1 MSMLLVVRN
10 SGGYVIA
17 FGPNDGTYQPNIP
30 ADCTQAVEEDPVL
43 NFAPP
48 TIKQQ
53 TDAICA
59 AKGVTREVV
68 WAVILATEGAARAT
82 ALAMELPEAAVL
94 AEAYARMKLYR
105 ECKDTEA
112 ACRVVELAS

>member
-1 MSMLLVVRN
+1 MYWSEAIGIY
-10 SGGYVIA
+10 GGDQRA
-17 FGPNDGTYQPNIP
+17 GDREAT
-30 ADCTQAVEEDPVL
+30 VEEIAAWEL
-43 NFAPP
+43 SKLP
-48 TIKQQ
+48 TVKQQ

-82 ALAMELPEAAVL
+82 ALAMNYPEAAVL

-105 ECKDTEA
+105 ECKDVEA